1 MGITTVIFL
10 SVGSVRGK
18 GRGRGKRK
26 GRREIRR
33 GMTEL
38 INVGI
43 DGIAWLNFSLGR
55 PLLVERIEELYW
67 GWSSVWGNLSGT

>member
-1 MGITTVIFL
+1 
-10 SVGSVRGK
+10 
-18 GRGRGKRK
+18 
-26 GRREIRR
+26 
-33 GMTEL
+33 MTEL

-55 PLLVERIEELYW
+55 PLLAERIEGLYW